1 MELTYSRQG
10 DYLLPEL
17 KLRPLPEQPLN
28 KYAKMRRT
36 YLQEQNPALYST
48 LVMREELFPHLYQI
62 NEQSEQ
68 MLENLMTALLEKNP
82 APNRVKN
89 PMGWVRHMNSLKQ
102 QAEETILVE
111 LVYS

>member
-1 MELTYSRQG
+1 MELTYIQRG

-17 KLRPLPEQPLN
+17 KLRPLTEQPLN
-28 KYAKMRRT
+28 KYAKMRRS
-36 YLQEQNPALYST
+36 YLQDQKPALYST
-48 LVMREELFPHLYQI
+48 LVMREELFPHLYQV

-68 MLENLMTALLEKNP
+68 MLEDLMKRLLETNP
-82 APNRVKN
+82 APNRMKN

-102 QAEETILVE
+102 QAEEVILRE